1 VSPAAACYRAAVGES
16 TRDAGLVRAVG
27 PWALAASIVNMV
39 VGAGIFAVPA
49 SLAASVGPFAP
60 LAFLVCAIAVGSI
73 AICFAEGGSRVP
85 TSGGAYGYIETAF
98 GPLAGY
104 VAGSM
109 LWFSDLL
116 ACGGIAA
123 ALGDVASSLVAP
135 QWQMAARTGVVVL
148 SVGSI
153 AFVNVLGVA
162 HGARLVTVAALVKL
176 IPLVVFVLAGA
187 AFVDGANFAN
197 TLPSANED
205 FGRALIL
212 ALFTFTGMETSL
224 CASGEVREP
233 SRTIPRAIAIAMI
246 SLTVIY
252 IGVQIVAQG
261 VLGASLATS
270 TAPLADAMA
279 HVNPALRVLML
290 AGAAIS
296 MLGWLGSDILGTPRV
311 LFAFARDGLMPRV
324 LGRVHPRTRAPHVA
338 ILSYAACAIVLAM
351 TGTFAELAV
360 LSTLLVTVPYVG
372 GCAAAVVLARRG
384 VALAGTP
391 LNFRWLMLAAVVG
404 IGSCVALVVLA
415 ARMEILGLFA
425 TIAVAAAIY
434 LVQTRAAPARTSA

>member
-1 VSPAAACYRAAVGES
+1 MGES

-27 PWALAASIVNMV
+27 PWALAAGIVNMV

-49 SLAASVGPFAP
+49 SLAASVGPYAP
-60 LAFLVCAIAVGSI
+60 LAFLVCAIAVGAI
-73 AICFAEGGSRVP
+73 AICFAEAGSRVP

-123 ALGDVASSLVAP
+123 ALGDVASSLALP
-135 QWQMAARTGVVVL
+135 EWRLATRAAVVIGA
-148 SVGSI
+148 VGSI
-153 AFVNVLGVA
+153 AFVNVAGVA
-162 HGARLVTVAALVKL
+162 HGARLVTIAAVVKL
-176 IPLVVFVLAGA
+176 VPLALFIVAGA
-187 AFVDGANFAN
+187 AFVDGASFGHA
-197 TLPSANED
+197 LPAANED

-212 ALFTFTGMETSL
+212 ALFTFTGMETAL
-224 CASGEVREP
+224 CASGEVRDP
-233 SRTIPRAIAIAMI
+233 ARTIPRAIAIAML

-261 VLGASLATS
+261 VLGPALATS

-279 HVNPALRVLML
+279 KVHPALRGVMV

-324 LGRVHPRTRAPHVA
+324 LGRVHPSTRAPHVA
-338 ILSYAACAIVLAM
+338 ILSYATVAIVLAL

-391 LNFRWLMLAAVVG
+391 LNFRWLGLAAVVG
-404 IGSCVALVVLA
+404 IGSSAALIVLA

-434 LVQTRAAPARTSA
+434 LVQTRATLAREP

>member
-1 VSPAAACYRAAVGES
+1 VGEN

-27 PWALAASIVNMV
+27 PWALAASIVNVV

-49 SLAASVGPFAP
+49 SLAASVGPYAP
-60 LAFLVCAIAVGSI
+60 LAFLVCAIAVGAI

-123 ALGDVASSLVAP
+123 ALGDVASSLVMP
-135 QWQMAARTGVVVL
+135 QWQFATRAAVVVVA
-148 SVGSI
+148 VGSI
-153 AFVNVLGVA
+153 ALVNVCGVA

-176 IPLVVFVLAGA
+176 VPLVLFVLVGA
-187 AFVDGANFAN
+187 AFVDGTNFSN
-197 TLPSANED
+197 TLPAANED

-212 ALFTFTGMETSL
+212 ALFTFTGMETAL

-233 SRTIPRAIAIAMI
+233 SRTIPRAIAIAML

-252 IGVQIVAQG
+252 IGVQVVAQG
-261 VLGASLATS
+261 VLGAALATS

-279 HVNPALRVLML
+279 RVHPALRLVML
-290 AGAAIS
+290 VGAAIS

-324 LGRVHPRTRAPHVA
+324 LGRVHPSTRAPHVA
-338 ILSYAACAIVLAM
+338 ILSYATCAVVLALS
-351 TGTFAELAV
+351 GTFAELAV

-391 LNFRWLMLAAVVG
+391 LNFRGLRIAAVVG
-404 IGSCVALVVLA
+404 IGSCIALIVLA
-415 ARMEILGLFA
+415 ARMEIIGLFA
-425 TIAVAAAIY
+425 TIAAAAAIY
-434 LVQTRAAPARTSA
+434 VTQTRMVAAKNPSPP

>member
-1 VSPAAACYRAAVGES
+1 
-16 TRDAGLVRAVG
+16 
-27 PWALAASIVNMV
+27 MV

-49 SLAASVGPFAP
+49 SLAASVGPYAP
-60 LAFLVCAIAVGSI
+60 IAFLVCAVAVGSI

-104 VAGSM
+104 VAGTM

-123 ALGDVASSLVAP
+123 ALGDVASSLASP
-135 QWQMAARTGVVVL
+135 GWQTLVRTAVVFA

-153 AFVNVLGVA
+153 ALINVCGVR
-162 HGARLVTVAALVKL
+162 HGTRLVTVAAVVKL
-176 IPLVVFVLAGA
+176 IPLAVFIVAGLWA
-187 AFVDGANFAN
+187 VDSANFAGGVPADSEN
-197 TLPSANED
+197 

-212 ALFTFTGMETSL
+212 ALFAFTGMETAL
-224 CASGEVREP
+224 CASGEVAQP
-233 SRTIPRAIAIAMI
+233 SRTIPRAIALAMV
-246 SLTVIY
+246 SLTIVY
-252 IGVQIVAQG
+252 IGVQTVAQG
-261 VLGASLATS
+261 VLGPALAQS

-279 HVNPALRVLML
+279 KVSPALRVLML

-311 LFAFARDGLMPRV
+311 LFAFARDGMMPRV

-338 ILSYAACAIVLAM
+338 ILTYASIAIVLAL

-372 GCAAAVVLARRG
+372 GCAAAWWLSRRG
-384 VALAGTP
+384 VALAGAP
-391 LNFRWLMLAAVVG
+391 LNFRWLGVAAAVGMGSMLAL
-404 IGSCVALVVLA
+404 VALA
-415 ARMEILGLFA
+415 ARMEIIGLA
-425 TIAVAAAIY
+425 AAIAIAAAIY
-434 LVQTRAAPARTSA
+434 LVQTRGALARQS